1 MSSNKQILITKADGN
16 KVPFDIDIL
25 RASLRRVGASEDIT
39 ETIVNNIQKTLKDGM
54 HTSEIYRHAF
64 SLLRKTEHPLAA
76 RYSMKRAILSLGP
89 SGFPF
94 ENFVAEIFRAKGYTA
109 TVGIMIQGKCTKH
122 EVDIFLK
129 KDSIRIGAELKFHNR
144 QGTKSALKDALY
156 VSARF
161 LDIKQSQK
169 DKHGEDIINEGWF
182 ITNTKFTKNAIHY
195 GMCSGLKMISWG
207 YPQHGN
213 LRDLIEETHVQPV
226 TCLSTLS
233 QKDKVKLMDN
243 KIVLCRSVHK
253 NENVLRSLGMNSSK
267 IKSVI
272 EESNTL
278 CGQLYGV

>member
-1 MSSNKQILITKADGN
+1 MISNNQIFITKADGN

-25 RASLRRVGASEDIT
+25 RASLRRVGAPEDVI
-39 ETIVNNIQKTLKDGM
+39 ETIVNDIQKILKPGM

-64 SLLRKTEHPLAA
+64 SLLRKNEHPFAA

-94 ENFVAEIFRAKGYTA
+94 ENFVAEIFKAKGYTA
-109 TVGIMIQGKCTKH
+109 TVGIMIQGKCAKH

-129 KDSIRIGAELKFHNR
+129 KDSVRIGAELKFHNR

-161 LDIKQSQK
+161 LDIKQAQK
-169 DKHGEDIINEGWF
+169 DKQGEDIINEGWF

-195 GMCSGLKMISWG
+195 GVCAGLKMISWG

-213 LRDLIEETHVQPV
+213 LHDLIEETRVQPI

-233 QKDKVKLMDN
+233 QTDKKKLLDN
-243 KIVLCRSVHK
+243 KIVLCKSVHQNENILRSV
-253 NENVLRSLGMNSSK
+253 GIDSSK
-267 IKSVI
+267 IKAVV

-278 CGQLYGV
+278 CG